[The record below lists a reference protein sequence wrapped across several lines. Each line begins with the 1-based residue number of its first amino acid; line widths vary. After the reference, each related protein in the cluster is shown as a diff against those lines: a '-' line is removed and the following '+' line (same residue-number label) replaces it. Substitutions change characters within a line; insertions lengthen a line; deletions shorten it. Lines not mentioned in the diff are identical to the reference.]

1 MSHDRINKSD
11 PSPAHEAS
19 RIEDLERTCFVIMP
33 FGLKEVAGRKVDFT
47 AIYEKL
53 FEPAINAARTPEGEA
68 LIPKRT
74 DMEAF
79 AGSINQDMFEYI
91 MYSRLA
97 FADISGLN
105 PNVFYEIGARHA
117 TQEAG
122 TVIFRQQGHSIP
134 FDIATIKVFE
144 YCDPTIP
151 EAGESRDFIT
161 KVLTD
166 TLKRNRL
173 DSPVRLALRSQWSGQ
188 AEPPRHGGASP
199 SAPDQS
205 NDPLRPHGAASQAAL
220 QALQSEWRKQEVE
233 NLMRDAEEAVRVNEL
248 ESARIHYWA
257 ALRFDATN
265 LLARMRLGL
274 VLKQQGRNYEALEEF
289 TTLSKL
295 APDYAEAWK
304 EKGIAEGLIARMIP
318 AEQRKKASWMPDG
331 STSLQRATRLN
342 PNDFDA
348 WASLGGV
355 ESKVR
360 KDPDGAYRM
369 YMKAAEVSD
378 GHPYPL
384 LNAIKLEAARTGKID
399 LAPLGDRLERAESM
413 RKAQA
418 QATPPADPPWCF
430 YDLAEIHLYRR
441 EQDGFITHLEAGIKR
456 STATWQI
463 ESFRNTLQSTLVDHG
478 IDLPGLSEGILLL
491 DKAIEDQKE
500 RERQSS

>member
-1 MSHDRINKSD
+1 MSHDKSNKSD
-11 PSPAHEAS
+11 PSTGHEAS

-33 FGLKEVAGRKVDFT
+33 FGLKEVDGREVDFT
-47 AIYEKL
+47 AIYKQL

-79 AGSINQDMFEYI
+79 SGSINQDMFEYI
-91 MYSRLA
+91 MYSRVA
-97 FADISGLN
+97 FADISGFN

-151 EAGESRDFIT
+151 GADESRDLIT
-161 KVLTD
+161 RVLTN

-173 DSPVRLALRSQWSGQ
+173 DSPVRLALRWQWGGQ
-188 AEPPRHGGASP
+188 PQPPRDSGALASP
-199 SAPDQS
+199 PAQS
-205 NDPLRPHGAASQAAL
+205 HDPLRQQAATSQVAL

-233 NLMRDAEEAVRVNEL
+233 HLLRDAEEAVRVNEL
-248 ESARIHYWA
+248 ETARIHYWA
-257 ALRFDATN
+257 ALRFAPTN

-274 VLKQQGRNYEALEEF
+274 VLKQQGRNYDALEEF

-304 EKGIAEGLIARMIP
+304 EKGIAEGLVARMIP
-318 AEQRKKASWMPDG
+318 AEARKKASWMPDG
-331 STSLQRATRLN
+331 AASLQRATRLN
-342 PNDFDA
+342 PSDFDA

-360 KDPDGAYRM
+360 DNPDGAYRM
-369 YMKAAEVSD
+369 YMKAAEVSE

-384 LNAIKLEAARTGKID
+384 LNAIKLEAGRTGKID
-399 LAPLGDRLERAESM
+399 LGPSGDRLERAESM
-413 RKAQA
+413 RKAQT
-418 QATPPADPPWCF
+418 QATPPADTPWCF
-430 YDLAEIHLYRR
+430 YDLAEIHLYRCDH
-441 EQDGFITHLEAGIKR
+441 DGFIRQVVAGIEY
-456 STATWQI
+456 STATWQL
-463 ESFRNTLQSTLVDHG
+463 ETFRNTLQGTLVDNH
-478 IDLPGLSEGILLL
+478 INLPGLSDGIRLLE
-491 DKAIEDQKE
+491 KGIENRKE
-500 RERQSS
+500 RERERS

>member
-1 MSHDRINKSD
+1 MSHDKINKSD
-11 PSPAHEAS
+11 PSTGHEAS

-33 FGLKEVAGRKVDFT
+33 FGLKEVAGREVDFT

-79 AGSINQDMFEYI
+79 SGSINQDMFEYI
-91 MYSRLA
+91 MYSRVA
-97 FADISGLN
+97 FADISGFN

-151 EAGESRDFIT
+151 GADESRDLIT
-161 KVLTD
+161 RVLTD

-173 DSPVRLALRSQWSGQ
+173 DSPVRLALRSQWGGQ
-188 AEPPRHGGASP
+188 PEPPRDSGALASP
-199 SAPDQS
+199 PDQS
-205 NDPLRPHGAASQAAL
+205 HDPLRQQAATSQATL

-233 NLMRDAEEAVRVNEL
+233 HLLRDAEEAVRVNEL
-248 ESARIHYWA
+248 ETARIHYWA
-257 ALRFDATN
+257 ALRFDPTN

-274 VLKQQGRNYEALEEF
+274 VLKQQGRNYDALEEF

-318 AEQRKKASWMPDG
+318 AEARKKASWMPDG
-331 STSLQRATRLN
+331 SRVTAARDAAEPQRLRRLGLTRGRREQGSKRPRRRLSHVHEGSGGVRRTSLPAAQRDQARSRT
-342 PNDFDA
+342 
-348 WASLGGV
+348 
-355 ESKVR
+355 
-360 KDPDGAYRM
+360 DGQ
-369 YMKAAEVSD
+369 
-378 GHPYPL
+378 
-384 LNAIKLEAARTGKID
+384 
-399 LAPLGDRLERAESM
+399 DRLGPPR
-413 RKAQA
+413 RQA
-418 QATPPADPPWCF
+418 QA
-430 YDLAEIHLYRR
+430 R
-441 EQDGFITHLEAGIKR
+441 
-456 STATWQI
+456 
-463 ESFRNTLQSTLVDHG
+463 G
-478 IDLPGLSEGILLL
+478 IDAQGAGASHASRRYAVVLLRPCRDPFVPL
-491 DKAIEDQKE
+491 
-500 RERQSS
+500 RS